1 MIALDTNILI
11 RLIVRDDP
19 KQTALAERLV
29 ETAAENGE
37 PCLATD
43 PVLCEIGW
51 VLESVYG
58 AARSEILAAMQELLA
73 QEVFTFEDREAF
85 QRAVDLCQRSKL
97 DLSDLL
103 IGAKGQARGART
115 TYTFE
120 RPLARQ
126 EGFSLLDYSNS
137 G

>member
-1 MIALDTNILI
+1 LIALDTNILV
-11 RLIVRDDP
+11 RLMVRDDP
-19 KQTALAERLV
+19 RQTALAERLL
-29 ETAAENGE
+29 ESAAESGE
-37 PCLATD
+37 SCLVTD
-43 PVLCEIGW
+43 PVLCEVGW
-51 VLESVYG
+51 VLESNYE
-58 AARSEILAAMQELLA
+58 ASRSDILAAMQELLA

-120 RPLARQ
+120 RTLARQ
-126 EGFSLLDYSNS
+126 EGFSLLE
-137 G
+137 

>member
-1 MIALDTNILI
+1 MIALDTNVLV

-19 KQTALAERLV
+19 SQTALAERLV
-29 ETAAENGE
+29 ESAAESGE
-37 PCLATD
+37 ACLVTD
-43 PVLCEIGW
+43 PVLCEIEW
-51 VLESVYG
+51 VLESNYK
-58 AARSEILAAMQELLA
+58 ASRSDILAAMQELLA

-120 RPLARQ
+120 RVLSRQ
-126 EGFSLLDYSNS
+126 EGFSLLD
-137 G
+137 

>member
-1 MIALDTNILI
+1 MIAVDTNILI

-19 KQTALAERLV
+19 RQTPLAESLL
-29 ETAAENGE
+29 EGAAERGE
-37 PCLATD
+37 SCLVTD
-43 PVLCEIGW
+43 PVLCEVGW
-51 VLESVYG
+51 VLESCYD
-58 AARSEILAAMQELLA
+58 ASRAEIVSAMQELLA
-73 QEVFTFEDREAF
+73 QDVFTFEDREAF
-85 QRAVDLCQRSKL
+85 GRAIALCQRSSL

-126 EGFSLLDYSNS
+126 EGFTLLA
-137 G
+137 

>member
-1 MIALDTNILI
+1 MIAVDTNVLI

-19 KQTALAERLV
+19 RQTPLAQSLV
-29 ETAAENGE
+29 EGAADRGE
-37 PCLATD
+37 SCLVTD
-43 PVLCEIGW
+43 PVLCEVEW
-51 VLESVYG
+51 VLESCYQASRADIV
-58 AARSEILAAMQELLA
+58 SVMQELLA

-85 QRAVDLCQRSKL
+85 RRAIELCLRSKL

-126 EGFSLLDYSNS
+126 EGFSLLA
-137 G
+137 

>member
-1 MIALDTNILI
+1 
-11 RLIVRDDP
+11 
-19 KQTALAERLV
+19 LV
-29 ETAAENGE
+29 ESAAESGE
-37 PCLATD
+37 ACLVTD
-43 PVLCEIGW
+43 PVLCEIEW
-51 VLESVYG
+51 VLESNYK
-58 AARSEILAAMQELLA
+58 ASRSDILAAMQELLA

-120 RPLARQ
+120 RVLSRQ
-126 EGFSLLDYSNS
+126 EGFSLLD
-137 G
+137 

>member
-1 MIALDTNILI
+1 LIALDTNILV
-11 RLIVRDDP
+11 RLMVLDDP
-19 KQTALAERLV
+19 RQTALAERLL
-29 ETAAENGE
+29 ESAAESGE
-37 PCLATD
+37 SCLVTD
-43 PVLCEIGW
+43 PVLCEVGW
-51 VLESVYG
+51 VLESNYE
-58 AARSEILAAMQELLA
+58 ASRSDILAAMQELLA

-120 RPLARQ
+120 RALARQ
-126 EGFSLLDYSNS
+126 EGFSLLE
-137 G
+137 